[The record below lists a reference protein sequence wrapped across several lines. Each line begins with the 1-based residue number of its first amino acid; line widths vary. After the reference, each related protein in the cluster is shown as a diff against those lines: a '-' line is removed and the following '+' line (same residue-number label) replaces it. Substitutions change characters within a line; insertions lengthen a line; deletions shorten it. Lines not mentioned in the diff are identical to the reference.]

1 MPDNPVAWVIDGV
14 MEGGERLTQYDDSKV
29 GAECSFDDLV
39 METIGEPVPLYAA
52 APEPDWEALAGIVLN
67 DDVYDEYA
75 TGGEIRRLAA
85 ALKATF
91 GSKP

>member
-1 MPDNPVAWVIDGV
+1 MSGWRIVPVPATKQMEHCADAFA
-14 MEGGERLTQYDDSKV
+14 EGGATALAA
-29 GAECSFDDLV
+29 GN
-39 METIGEPVPLYAA
+39 AA
-52 APEPDWEALAGIVLN
+52 APEPDWEELAGIVLN
-67 DDVYDEYA
+67 DDVYDQYA

>member
-1 MPDNPVAWVIDGV
+1 MSGWRIVPVDMTPEMIESADGWTLP
-14 MEGGERLTQYDDSKV
+14 EDTWEYALKV
-29 GAECSFDDLV
+29 
-39 METIGEPVPLYAA
+39 

-67 DDVYDEYA
+67 DDVYDQYA